1 MSEHVSF
8 QEKASALM
16 AIRRINAEDGAGVFG
31 AYVQA
36 IEVKDT
42 TRRVYVSGQAPVRT
56 DGTLPDTFRGQAE
69 AVWSNILAQ
78 LRAADM
84 DAENIVKATTFLVD
98 RKYRDENR
106 DVRMEMLGGHTFAL
120 TVVLAGMFEDG
131 WLLEIDA
138 IAEK

>member
-1 MSEHVSF
+1 
-8 QEKASALM
+8 M
-16 AIRRINAEDGAGVFG
+16 AIRRINAEDGAQAFG

-36 IEVKDT
+36 LEVKDT
-42 TRRVYVSGQAPVRT
+42 TRRLYISGQAPITKYGR
-56 DGTLPDTFRGQAE
+56 LPDTFKGQAE

-84 DAENIVKATTFLVD
+84 TAENLVKATTFLVD
-98 RKYRDENR
+98 RKYRAENR
-106 DVRMEMLGGHTFAL
+106 DVRQAMLGGHTFAM

>member
-1 MSEHVSF
+1 MTV
-8 QEKASALM
+8 
-16 AIRRINAEDGAGVFG
+16 RRINAKDGAGVFG

-36 IEVKDT
+36 LEVRDT
-42 TRRVYVSGQAPVRT
+42 TRRVYVSGQAPVRL
-56 DGTLPDTFRGQAE
+56 DGTLPDTFKEQAE
-69 AVWSNILAQ
+69 AVWNNILAQ

-84 DAENIVKATTFLVD
+84 DAKNNVKATTFLVD
-98 RKYRDENR
+98 RKFRYENR

-120 TVVLAGMFEDG
+120 TVVLAGRFEDG

>member
-1 MSEHVSF
+1 MTV
-8 QEKASALM
+8 
-16 AIRRINAEDGAGVFG
+16 RRINAKDGAGVFG

-36 IEVKDT
+36 LEVRDT
-42 TRRVYVSGQAPVRT
+42 TRRVYVSGQAPVRL
-56 DGTLPDTFRGQAE
+56 DGTLPDTFKEQAE
-69 AVWSNILAQ
+69 AVWNNILAQ

-84 DAENIVKATTFLVD
+84 DAKNIVKATTFLVD

>member
-1 MSEHVSF
+1 MTI
-8 QEKASALM
+8 K
-16 AIRRINAEDGAGVFG
+16 RINAKDGAGVFC

-36 IEVKDT
+36 LEVKDT
-42 TRRVYVSGQAPVRT
+42 TRRVYVSGQAPVRP
-56 DGTLPDTFRGQAE
+56 DGTLPDTFKEQAE
-69 AVWSNILAQ
+69 AVWNNILAQ

-84 DAENIVKATTFLVD
+84 DATNIVKATTFLVD
-98 RKYRDENR
+98 RKYRDDNR
-106 DVRMEMLGGHTFAL
+106 DVRMKMLGGHTFAL

>member
-1 MSEHVSF
+1 MT
-8 QEKASALM
+8 
-16 AIRRINAEDGAGVFG
+16 IRRINAQDGAEAIG

-36 IEVKDT
+36 LEVKDT
-42 TRRVYVSGQAPVRT
+42 SRRLYVSGQAPVRP
-56 DGTLPDTFRGQAE
+56 DGTLPDTFKGQAE

-84 DAENIVKATTFLVD
+84 GAEHIVKATTFLVD
-98 RKYRDENR
+98 RQYRDENR
-106 DVRMEMLGGHTFAL
+106 DVRMAMLGGHTFAL

>member
-1 MSEHVSF
+1 MT
-8 QEKASALM
+8 
-16 AIRRINAEDGAGVFG
+16 IRRINAEDGAEAVG

-36 IEVKDT
+36 LEVTST
-42 TRRVYVSGQAPVRT
+42 TRRVYVSGQAPIT
-56 DGTLPDTFRGQAE
+56 AEGKLPDTFKGQAE

-84 DAENIVKATTFLVD
+84 GPENIVKATTYLTD
-98 RKYRDENR
+98 RKHRDENR
-106 DVRMEMLGGHTFAL
+106 DVRMAMLGGHTFAL

>member
-1 MSEHVSF
+1 MTTR
-8 QEKASALM
+8 K
-16 AIRRINAEDGAGVFG
+16 INAKDGAEAVG

-36 IEVKDT
+36 LEVKDT
-42 TRRVYVSGQAPVRT
+42 TRRVYVSGQAPIT
-56 DGTLPDTFRGQAE
+56 PDGTLPETFKGQAE
-69 AVWSNILAQ
+69 AVWNNILAQ
-78 LRAADM
+78 LHAADM

-106 DVRMEMLGGHTFAL
+106 DVRMAMLGGHTFAL

>member
-1 MSEHVSF
+1 
-8 QEKASALM
+8 M
-16 AIRRINAEDGAGVFG
+16 AIKRINADDGAEAAG

-36 IEVKDT
+36 LEVTET
-42 TRRVYVSGQAPVRT
+42 TRRLYISGQAPVT
-56 DGTLPDTFRGQAE
+56 VDGEVPDTFEEQAE
-69 AVWSNILAQ
+69 TVWRNVLAQ
-78 LRAADM
+78 LHAADM
-84 DAENIVKATTFLVD
+84 TAENLVKATTFLTD

-106 DVRMEMLGGHTFAL
+106 DVRQRMLNGHTFAL

>member
-1 MSEHVSF
+1 
-8 QEKASALM
+8 M
-16 AIRRINAEDGAGVFG
+16 ATRRINAADGAEAVG

-36 IEVKDT
+36 LEVTDT
-42 TRRVYVSGQAPVRT
+42 TRRLYISGQAPVT
-56 DGTLPDTFRGQAE
+56 ADGILPETFRGQAE
-69 AVWSNILAQ
+69 AVWRNILAQ

-84 DAENIVKATTFLVD
+84 DAENIVKATTFLVN
-98 RKYRDENR
+98 RKHRAENR

-131 WLLEIDA
+131 WLLEVDA

>member
-1 MSEHVSF
+1 MTI
-8 QEKASALM
+8 K
-16 AIRRINAEDGAGVFG
+16 RINAEDGAGVFG

-36 IEVKDT
+36 LEVKDT
-42 TRRVYVSGQAPVRT
+42 TRRVYVSGQAPVRA
-56 DGTLPDTFRGQAE
+56 DGSLPATFKGQAE
-69 AVWSNILAQ
+69 AVWNNILAQ

-84 DAENIVKATTFLVD
+84 DAGNIVKATTFLVD

-106 DVRMEMLGGHTFAL
+106 EVRMEMLEGHTFAL

-138 IAEK
+138 IAEE

>member
-1 MSEHVSF
+1 MT
-8 QEKASALM
+8 
-16 AIRRINAEDGAGVFG
+16 IRRINAADGAGVFG

-36 IEVKDT
+36 LEVKDT
-42 TRRVYVSGQAPVRT
+42 TRRVYVSGQAPVQA
-56 DGTLPDTFRGQAE
+56 DGTLPDTFQGQAE
-69 AVWSNILAQ
+69 AVWGNILAQ

-84 DAENIVKATTFLVD
+84 GAEHIVKATTFLVD

-106 DVRMEMLGGHTFAL
+106 DVRMKMLGGHTFAL

>member
-1 MSEHVSF
+1 MT
-8 QEKASALM
+8 
-16 AIRRINAEDGAGVFG
+16 IRRINAEDGAEAVG
-31 AYVQA
+31 AYAQA
-36 IEVKDT
+36 LEVKDT
-42 TRRVYVSGQAPVRT
+42 TRRVYVSGQAPVKA
-56 DGTLPDTFRGQAE
+56 DGTLPQTFKGQAE
-69 AVWSNILAQ
+69 AVWNNILAQ

-106 DVRMEMLGGHTFAL
+106 EVRMAMLGGHTFAL
-120 TVVLAGMFEDG
+120 KVVLAGMFEDG